1 MVQGGISING
11 VTPLTVTNDVGDT
24 ITAMVYIQ
32 ILDDVIIPYCR

>member
-1 MVQGGISING
+1 MVQGGISINS

-24 ITAMVYIQ
+24 IAAMVYIQ